1 MTTLTALRGLPASGK
16 TTHARQMLADAEPGT
31 LVRLNRDDLRA
42 SMHGK
47 AHYVHVT
54 EQQITIVQHGTART
68 MLRAGV
74 NVVVDDTNLRARHLR
89 ALAELAWQCGAEF
102 EVVDF
107 CDVPLDVCL
116 ERDAARATAVSEAVI
131 RSMFERYLEGRT
143 APLPVPQRPEQ
154 VCGAPYIPD
163 SSLPAAVMVD
173 VDGTTA
179 LHGDRVKLVNAEDFD
194 DDERE

>member
-1 MTTLTALRGLPASGK
+1 MTTLTATRGLPASGK
-16 TTHARQMLADAEPGT
+16 TTHARQMLAEAEPGT

-42 SMHGK
+42 SMHGT
-47 AHYVHVT
+47 AHYIHVT
-54 EQQITIVQHGTART
+54 EQQITIAQHGTART

-102 EVVDF
+102 EVADF
-107 CDVPLDVCL
+107 CYVPLDVCID
-116 ERDAARATAVSEAVI
+116 RDAARGSPVGEAVI
-131 RSMFERYLEGRT
+131 RSMYERYLAFRRL
-143 APLPVPQRPEQ
+143 PLPLPEKPEQ
-154 VCGAPYIPD
+154 VQAAPCIPEA
-163 SSLPAAVMVD
+163 SLPAAVMVD